1 MGAIKI
7 PPAVIVI
14 CIVALVAGIGYV
26 GYHAAV
32 PQQPTGDVTP
42 GVPPWE
48 DPKLK
53 GKVQPGRAPNDWQ
66 PSTPAPAPA
75 TH

>member
-1 MGAIKI
+1 MKTLKI
-7 PPAVIVI
+7 PPAVVVA
-14 CIVALVAGIGYV
+14 CIVALVAGIGFF
-26 GYHAAV
+26 GYHAV
-32 PQQPTGDVTP
+32 MPQQPTADVTP

-53 GKVQPGRAPNDWQ
+53 GKVQEGRAPNDWQ
-66 PSTPAPAPA
+66 PSTANAPAA